1 MAQAFSLT
9 ETSPF
14 PTDTFGELDTIRPG
28 FTFNP
33 DWDTD
38 FNDWKKGFE
47 AGLPNLQLN
56 LKSSIDPAIL
66 AMSNISSPA
75 RVGTANPYGGLDS
88 FGNLLMSMK
97 GKGEQ
102 NMKVGYALKTA
113 AAAGQLFS
121 SMLNYGF
128 ARKNAGLMESNAQ
141 QNAENQMLALDNQIQ
156 YYKNQITDKFGETMA
171 RNAVTM
177 ATKNLRVT
185 AANLLEQNKGAAYD
199 ATQDI
204 QMLESNAELKKIAI
218 RSEAQQAKIMAKLTK
233 KTAYYDMLNSLGNL
247 GVTIGGGIL
256 NNAYGNLFEN
266 GSLSDTVYGE

>member
-1 MAQAFSLT
+1 MAEAFSLT
-9 ETSPF
+9 ETAPF

-33 DWDTD
+33 DWNTD
-38 FNDWKKGFE
+38 FDDWKKGFE
-47 AGLPNLQLN
+47 AGLPDLQLN

-88 FGNLLMSMK
+88 FGNLMMSMK
-97 GKGEQ
+97 GKGEK
-102 NMKVGYALKTA
+102 NLKVGYALKTA

-128 ARKNAGLMESNAQ
+128 ARKNAGLMESNAR

-156 YYKNQITDKFGETMA
+156 YYKNQITDKFAETMA
-171 RNAVTM
+171 RNSVAM
-177 ATKNLRVT
+177 ATKNLRVE
-185 AANLLEQNKGAAYD
+185 AGALLEQTKDAAYD
-199 ATQDI
+199 ATKDI

-218 RSEAQQAKIMAKLTK
+218 RSQAQQAKIMAKLTK
-233 KTAYYDMLNSLGNL
+233 KTAYYDMLSSLGNL

-256 NNAYGNLFEN
+256 NDAYGNLFANE
-266 GSLSDTVYGE
+266 SVSDKIE

>member
-33 DWDTD
+33 DWNAD
-38 FNDWKKGFE
+38 FDDWKKGFE
-47 AGLPNLQLN
+47 SSLPDLQLN

-88 FGNLLMSMK
+88 FGNLK
-97 GKGEQ
+97 GKGEK
-102 NMKVGYALKTA
+102 NMKAGYALKTA

-128 ARKNAGLMESNAQ
+128 ARKNAGLMASNAQ

-185 AANLLEQNKGAAYD
+185 AANLLEKTKDAAYD
-199 ATQDI
+199 ATKDI

-218 RSEAQQAKIMAKLTK
+218 RSEAQQAQVMAKLTK

-256 NNAYGNLFEN
+256 NNAYGNLFES
-266 GSLSDTVYGE
+266 GSLNDTVYGE